1 MSRRYRVRLYNIL
14 AVQKKWLSINF
25 NVISAVVFSDQK
37 IALKLETLHNYNNKL
52 IMKRNLSYI
61 GSSNY
66 LKN

>member
-1 MSRRYRVRLYNIL
+1 MSRRYRVRLYNLL

-25 NVISAVVFSDQK
+25 NVISAVVFSDQT

-52 IMKRNLSYI
+52 IMKRDLSYI